1 MSIVSFLRALKRS
14 RAGVAE
20 RRSVLEHTARLAP
33 EWGIVEVRRPLDGT
47 NVGPFMGSPT
57 Q

>member
-1 MSIVSFLRALKRS
+1 MGIASILRALKRS
-14 RAGVAE
+14 RLGVAE

-33 EWGIVEVRRPLDGT
+33 EWGIVEVRRPLDAT
-47 NVGPFMGSPT
+47 NIGPYMGSPT